1 MPKKDIMELRPAE
14 EKDIPSIVSLLK
26 LSLGESLMPKS
37 EMFWRWKHIEN
48 PFGPSPVLLAWEG
61 EQLIGVRAFMRW
73 EWSVGDKVYK
83 SVRAVDT
90 ATHPQYHGRGIFK
103 NLTMKL
109 VDQCRIDGVDFI
121 FNTPNKISKPGYLK
135 MGWESNGKL
144 PVKMK
149 LHWLK
154 SWHKSPTLSSD
165 WSDILKYSGWQVHA
179 LNDTS
184 LKTRITPEYLFWRY
198 RDNPNVTYQ
207 VLINNE
213 EKPFVL
219 IYRKKK
225 LKLFVE
231 LRITDLLCEPGHE
244 SVAIRCLQTT
254 APTSIV
260 TISGCNS
267 DLKLGGFI
275 TMNAGPE
282 VTVRNLNLPDSKETL
297 TFGRW
302 APSLG
307 DLELF

>member
-1 MPKKDIMELRPAE
+1 MEIREAGE
-14 EKDIPSIVSLLK
+14 GDIPEIVQLLK

-37 EMFWRWKHIEN
+37 ERFWRWKHIEN

-73 EWSVGDKVYK
+73 EWIQGDKVYR

-109 VDQCRIDGVDFI
+109 VDQCREEGVDFI

-135 MGWESNGKL
+135 MGWESRGKL

-154 SWHKSPTLSSD
+154 TWHKPPTLSSA
-165 WSDILKYSGWQVHA
+165 WSDILKHSFWQENTRH
-179 LNDTS
+179 DTS

-207 VLINNE
+207 VLTHDE
-213 EKPFVL
+213 GKPFVV

-225 LKLFVE
+225 IKLFTE

-244 SVAIRCLQTT
+244 SFAIRCLQAT
-254 APTSIV
+254 APTSMV
-260 TISGCNS
+260 TISGCYS
-267 DLKLGGFI
+267 DFKLHGFI
-275 TMNAGPE
+275 TMHAGPE
-282 VTVRNLNLPDSKETL
+282 VTVRNLNLPDCKETL